1 MLRHISAAK
10 SAFSRSDDAACRKA
24 LAEARGVVDSLRQ
37 PELMF
42 GVCLQ
47 EAECA
52 YFLVET
58 NDSMPEIHARLQAAV
73 ATETSPTHRA
83 LLHLHAAMLHLRSV
97 QLPAARLDLAR
108 AVQALPAS
116 AADASRHPLKHLHAG
131 LLALVQGLVATQDQE
146 YHAVTEALARAIA
159 HLTKVPAAHHWH
171 AFAHAEMGYA
181 YDELGNTDRAIA
193 YGRQSTILHEAAFGR
208 MHRQTAMAYRRLGR
222 SCVIEEFNDDALNAY
237 QQCMD
242 ILRQVYG
249 PEHPEVY
256 KSHNGLGNCYSNL
269 RDSVRA
275 EAAYFKALRGV
286 LSTDGPNSMAVAR
299 IYRNLGIL
307 HKEFNNPALARQYW
321 LQDVAIIKKVQGPTT
336 LDVATHLSWIADTYD
351 REGQYDL
358 ALSTINTALK
368 TLHPHADTSLG
379 ACNGTAIQADAAG
392 QLAFARAINIKGT
405 IHHNRY
411 LALHK
416 KADLDCAY
424 ASLRLGLATSDS
436 VRMGYHG
443 AQAQLGGL
451 DVSYQY
457 FEEILK
463 VCLAQYQV
471 QKDPQWL
478 DRAFFYMEKSKSN
491 LLNSAIRLSSVSN
504 QHANLQWLGE
514 ERALRRQIDSLEIK
528 SYELGKSGL
537 PKHHP
542 DLVRLRQEIFHA
554 QEDLQTFLS
563 EVQATDPQYYALR
576 YGTQVPS
583 LAEMRQSLPD
593 ANTLLL
599 EYFVGEDNLF
609 ILAMSAADVR
619 IVQLPLD
626 SLGSEVEAFLRQ
638 FDARSHNLLH
648 AKRNFIESA
657 QALYARLIRPVADL
671 LPDQGR
677 IVVVPDGKLGYVP
690 FEALLNDAVAIAPTT
705 AYRDMPYLLRS
716 HSVGYASSAVAMR
729 LIAPRERRKSE
740 MRLLAFAPTFE
751 NEQLSGAY
759 AQATTVENKAV
770 AATRSAMIQSPLH
783 YTSEEVQRISRYFK
797 GEVFQGSA
805 ATESQFKRS
814 AQDYNILHFATHG
827 DIQDG
832 NPMFSG
838 IAFSAE
844 GEGEAGKEDGM
855 LHTLELF
862 DMDLQAELAV
872 LSACNTG
879 KGVIQRGEGVMS
891 LARGF
896 MYAGCP
902 SIVMSL
908 WSVDDAA
915 SASIMDEFYR
925 QLSKGKSKDAAL
937 RAAKFSYLDAADE
950 SKAHPYYWA
959 AHVMIGDP
967 SGFRGNYQGWAW
979 GAVILC
985 LVAVIVVFEVRK
997 YA

>member
-1 MLRHISAAK
+1 
-10 SAFSRSDDAACRKA
+10 
-24 LAEARGVVDSLRQ
+24 
-37 PELMF
+37 
-42 GVCLQ
+42 
-47 EAECA
+47 
-52 YFLVET
+52 
-58 NDSMPEIHARLQAAV
+58 
-73 ATETSPTHRA
+73 
-83 LLHLHAAMLHLRSV
+83 
-97 QLPAARLDLAR
+97 
-108 AVQALPAS
+108 
-116 AADASRHPLKHLHAG
+116 
-131 LLALVQGLVATQDQE
+131 
-146 YHAVTEALARAIA
+146 
-159 HLTKVPAAHHWH
+159 
-171 AFAHAEMGYA
+171 
-181 YDELGNTDRAIA
+181 
-193 YGRQSTILHEAAFGR
+193 
-208 MHRQTAMAYRRLGR
+208 
-222 SCVIEEFNDDALNAY
+222 
-237 QQCMD
+237 MD
-242 ILRQVYG
+242 ILRNVYG
-249 PEHPEVY
+249 SEHPEVY
-256 KSHNGLGNCYSNL
+256 KAHNGLGNCFANL
-269 RDSVRA
+269 KDSVRA
-275 EAAYFKALRGV
+275 EAAYLKALRGIQ
-286 LSTDGPNSMAVAR
+286 STDGPGSMAVAQL
-299 IYRNLGIL
+299 YQNLGIL
-307 HKEFNNPALARQYW
+307 YNNYKNRPLARKYW
-321 LQDVAIIKKVQGPTT
+321 FQSIALLKTLRGPHA
-336 LDVATHLSWIADTYD
+336 LDVATRLSWIANNYD
-351 REGQYDL
+351 EEGLYDE
-358 ALSTINTALK
+358 ALNTINAALK
-368 TLHPHADTSLG
+368 TLHPHADTTHG
-379 ACNGTAIQADAAG
+379 ACSGSAIQADAAG
-392 QLAFARAINIKGT
+392 QLAFARAMNIKGK
-405 IHHNRY
+405 IHHDRF
-411 LALHK
+411 LAHHK
-416 KADLDCAY
+416 KADLDCAFT
-424 ASLRLGLATSDS
+424 SLRIGLATSDS

-443 AQAQLGGL
+443 SQAQLAGL
-451 DVSYQY
+451 EVSYRY
-457 FEEILK
+457 FEEILL
-463 VCLAQYQV
+463 VCLAQYQL

-504 QHANLQWLGE
+504 QTANLQWLSE

-563 EVQATDPQYYALR
+563 EVEATDPQYYALR

-657 QALYARLIRPVADL
+657 QALYARLIRPVAEL

-751 NEQLSGAY
+751 NEQLSGAF

-797 GEVFQGSA
+797 GEVFQGPA

-844 GEGEAGKEDGM
+844 GEAGKEDGM

-862 DMDLQAELAV
+862 DMNLQAELAV